1 MLFSTKETKADTKYQ
16 PCLLSNTELSHKSQQ
31 KAWEMKSSKIF
42 NTLLQIITEI
52 TEKLCT

>member
-1 MLFSTKETKADTKYQ
+1 MMFSTKETKADTKYQ